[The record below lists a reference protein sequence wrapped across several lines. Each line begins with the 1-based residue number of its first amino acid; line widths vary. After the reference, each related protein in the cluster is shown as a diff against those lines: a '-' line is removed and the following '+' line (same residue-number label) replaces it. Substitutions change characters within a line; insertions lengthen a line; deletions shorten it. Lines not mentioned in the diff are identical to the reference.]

1 MKILFAGTPK
11 TSSIIL
17 KNLIDL
23 GHDVIGVITQPD
35 KKRGRRAIESPSPVS
50 EIARSNDIKQYK
62 PTNLN
67 DLEFKNTI
75 SNNEFDVLIVVAYG
89 KILPKWLLDLPN
101 IMPVN
106 IHFSLLPKYRGA
118 SPIQSS
124 LLNGETETGITF
136 IKMTEGLDSG
146 EIIHKDIIKIKKNH
160 NKLSLE
166 DDLVNLAI
174 INIDKLFSKLSDK
187 KLTLIKQKDELA
199 TYCSKINK
207 EDSFIN
213 FNMRSIE
220 IYNIFKA
227 FIEWPLTK
235 FIHNNIEIIIR
246 DMYVSDDISNA
257 KPGTILDFS
266 KDGLS
271 IKTIDSAIVITHL
284 QFPGKRIIGPKDVYN
299 SYKSFFLNN

>member
-23 GHDVIGVITQPD
+23 GHNVIGVITQPD
-35 KKRGRRAIESPSPVS
+35 KKRGRRAIKSPSPVS
-50 EIARSNDIKQYK
+50 EIAESNNIKQYK
-62 PTNLN
+62 PVDLN
-67 DLEFKNTI
+67 DLDFKNSV
-75 SNNEFDVLIVVAYG
+75 SNDGFDVLIVVAYG

-124 LLNGETETGITF
+124 LLNGDTETGITF
-136 IKMTEGLDSG
+136 IKMVEGLDSG
-146 EIIHKDIIKIKKNH
+146 EIIHKDTIKIKDGH

-174 INIDKLFSKLSDK
+174 LNFDNLFSKLKDK
-187 KLTLIKQKDELA
+187 NITLIKQNDGLA

-220 IYNIFKA
+220 IFNIFKA
-227 FIEWPLTK
+227 FYEWPLTK
-235 FIHNNIEIIIR
+235 FIHNDIEIIIR
-246 DMYVSDDISNA
+246 DMYVSEDISNA
-257 KPGTILDFS
+257 KPGTILNFS
-266 KDGLS
+266 KEGLS
-271 IKTIDSAIVITHL
+271 FKTIDSAIVITHL
-284 QFPGKRIIGPKDVYN
+284 QFPGKRTIGPKDVYN
-299 SYKSFFLNN
+299 SYKSFFFNN

>member
-23 GHDVIGVITQPD
+23 GHDVVGVITQPD

-50 EIARSNDIKQYK
+50 EIARSNNIKQYK
-62 PTNLN
+62 PANLN
-67 DLEFKNTI
+67 NLDFKNSV
-75 SNNEFDVLIVVAYG
+75 SNNEVDVLIVVAYG

-101 IMPVN
+101 IMPIN

-124 LLNGETETGITF
+124 LLNGDTETGITF

-146 EIIHKDIIKIKKNH
+146 EIVHKDIIKIKEDH

-166 DDLVNLAI
+166 EDLVNLSV
-174 INIDKLFSKLSDK
+174 ININKLFCKLRDK

-213 FNMRSIE
+213 FNMRSIQ
-220 IYNIFKA
+220 IYNTFKA
-227 FIEWPLTK
+227 FYEWPLTK
-235 FIHNNIEIIIR
+235 FIHNDIEIIIR
-246 DMYVSDDISNA
+246 NMYVSEDNSSA

-284 QFPGKRIIGPKDVYN
+284 QFPGKKTIGPKDVYN
-299 SYKSFFLNN
+299 SYKSFFFNS